1 VLQVKTLRSQLDE
14 IAAVLDAIQT
24 PVQDIPAVTAFQQ
37 LQQPAFPAPGEPNS
51 HSNGGGKSAV
61 RSEAGSGL
69 DWSALPAAVDPGST
83 AMGVST
89 RKKAAYKPEK
99 QKPVDQEKVQARAD
113 RKRAQVGCSLCAA
126 CVTSCM

>member
-14 IAAVLDAIQT
+14 IAAVLDAIRT

-37 LQQPAFPAPGEPNS
+37 LQHPAPSKPPGEPNN
-51 HSNGGGKSAV
+51 HSNGGRRTAV
-61 RSEAGSGL
+61 SSEAGSVL

-89 RKKAAYKPEK
+89 RRKAAYKPEK

-113 RKRAQVGCSLCAA
+113 RKRAQVCGSL
-126 CVTSCM
+126 